1 MKNLHK
7 LKQNMELL
15 LSACNCKKMFNLF
28 KSQEKIGGEIAYYN
42 LTDWWLKTFSKQG
55 QDYIVKTFQPLGG
68 SGVDLIKGEIQYS
81 SGSAVSL
88 LSNLAGWFKNDKD
101 REIGYKLLD
110 KAEKLITDNTDILDI
125 HFFYQNKLEF
135 YYRFREIDQ
144 ESLNIAIEACKK
156 QIELSPSAILAFK
169 KEYEHEKLPM
179 HTGYEQLA
187 IILEK
192 QGEYDE
198 AIDLCKQAQKQ
209 TWNGEWDKRIERCLK
224 KKSKL

>member
-1 MKNLHK
+1 
-7 LKQNMELL
+7 
-15 LSACNCKKMFNLF
+15 MFNLF

-42 LTDWWLKTFSKQG
+42 LTDWWLKTFSKQE

-68 SGVDLIKGEIQYS
+68 SGIDLIKGEIQYS

-110 KAEKLITDNTDILDI
+110 KAEKLIADNTDTLSI

-179 HTGYEQLA
+179 HTGYEQLD

-192 QGEYDE
+192 QSKFNEVI
-198 AIDLCKQAQKQ
+198 ALCEKAKNQG
-209 TWNGEWDKRIERCLK
+209 WGGDWDKRIERCMK
-224 KKSKL
+224 KMKNNL

>member
-1 MKNLHK
+1 
-7 LKQNMELL
+7 
-15 LSACNCKKMFNLF
+15 MFNLF
-28 KSQEKIGGEIAYYN
+28 KLQEKIGGEIAYYN
-42 LTDWWLKTFSKQG
+42 LTDWWLKTFSKQE

-110 KAEKLITDNTDILDI
+110 KAEKLITDNTDTLNI

-156 QIELSPSAILAFK
+156 QIELSPRAILAFK

-192 QGEYDE
+192 QSKFNEVI
-198 AIDLCKQAQKQ
+198 ALCENAKNQG
-209 TWNGEWDKRIERCLK
+209 WGGDWDKRIERCMNKMKNNL
-224 KKSKL
+224 

>member
-1 MKNLHK
+1 
-7 LKQNMELL
+7 
-15 LSACNCKKMFNLF
+15 MFNLF

-42 LTDWWLKTFSKQG
+42 LTDWWLKTFSKQE

-68 SGVDLIKGEIQYS
+68 SGIDLIKGEIQYS
-81 SGSAVSL
+81 SGSVVSL

-110 KAEKLITDNTDILDI
+110 KAEKLIADNTDTLSI

-179 HTGYEQLA
+179 HTGYEQLV

-192 QGEYDE
+192 QSKFNEVI
-198 AIDLCKQAQKQ
+198 ALCEKAKNQG
-209 TWNGEWDKRIERCLK
+209 WGGDWDKRIERCMK
-224 KKSKL
+224 KMKNNL

>member
-1 MKNLHK
+1 
-7 LKQNMELL
+7 
-15 LSACNCKKMFNLF
+15 MFNLF

-42 LTDWWLKTFSKQG
+42 LTDWWLKTFSKQE

-68 SGVDLIKGEIQYS
+68 SGIDLIKGEIQYS
-81 SGSAVSL
+81 SGSVVSL

-110 KAEKLITDNTDILDI
+110 KAEKLIADNTDTLSI

-179 HTGYEQLA
+179 HTGYEQLV

-192 QGEYDE
+192 QSKFNEMI
-198 AIDLCKQAQKQ
+198 ALCEKAKNQG
-209 TWNGEWDKRIERCLK
+209 WGGDWDKRIERCMK
-224 KKSKL
+224 KMKNNL